1 MGRRL
6 IKNNNNVEPT
16 VVVHH
21 SSIAL
26 LQERFKQLERV
37 KVMREER
44 ELLTLRG
51 PSLILP
57 PPPPPPPPRAL
68 LLLEEEEAAADH
80 QQHRPAKWF
89 LHTELLR
96 PSRPLSVPSSS
107 PSSSSSS
114 RLDTLSRRYDRP
126 EFQALELEPSGL
138 STGFRQY
145 ASRPSMHN
153 SWNVTVAAG
162 AADIDTSLHL

>member
-44 ELLTLRG
+44 ELLTLRPG
-51 PSLILP
+51 PSLIL
-57 PPPPPPPPRAL
+57 PPPPPPPRAL

-89 LHTELLR
+89 LHTDLLR

-107 PSSSSSS
+107 PSSSS

-126 EFQALELEPSGL
+126 EFQALELEPPSGL